1 MTELLGV
8 DQQCE
13 TRQGESRWFQNC
25 EERTNAVAAEW
36 FSFGYYALETQMAA
50 LPCQLDVI

>member
-13 TRQGESRWFQNC
+13 TRQGEPRWFQNC
-25 EERTNAVAAEW
+25 EKSMNAVAAEW
-36 FSFGYYALETQMAA
+36 FSFGYYALEIQMAA
-50 LPCQLDVI
+50 LHCKLDVI

>member
-13 TRQGESRWFQNC
+13 TRQGEPHWFQNC
-25 EERTNAVAAEW
+25 EKRTNVVAAEW
-36 FSFGYYALETQMAA
+36 FSFGYYVLETQMAD